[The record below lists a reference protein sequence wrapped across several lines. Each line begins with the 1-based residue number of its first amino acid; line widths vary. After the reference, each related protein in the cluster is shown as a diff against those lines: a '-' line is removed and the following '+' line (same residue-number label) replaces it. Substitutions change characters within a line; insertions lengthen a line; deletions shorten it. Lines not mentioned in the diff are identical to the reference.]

1 MHFLYF
7 QKVELFKE
15 NEKEKLS
22 ILINKSM
29 QTYCLGCQIHTDNI
43 CPIKLI
49 MTNKEFKGKSKCADC
64 MWN

>member
-1 MHFLYF
+1 
-7 QKVELFKE
+7 
-15 NEKEKLS
+15 
-22 ILINKSM
+22 M

-64 MWN
+64 MWNWKVKIYERTRSKKITKQFRN